1 MFNTIFDTSATGL
14 DIKSALLAAGAALI
28 LGLALAITHQKT
40 SQTTKGFLVTLAT
53 LPLLVMAVMIMINGN
68 LGTSIAILG
77 AFSLIRFRSLQGRA
91 KDLLAIFF
99 AMMIG
104 LACGMGHILF
114 GTVITIIAIIA
125 IILFTY
131 TRFLEPDSHERVLKV
146 VIPEDLDYDEVFTD
160 IFKKYTS
167 RHRLVKMKT
176 MNMGS
181 LYKLTYDVK
190 IKRGVKEKEFLDEIR
205 VKNCNLK
212 VLLSECY
219 AVNRRRL
226 CGRIRNG
233 ERRKPLRRI

>member
-1 MFNTIFDTSATGL
+1 MFNTIFDTSASGM
-14 DIKSALLAAGAALI
+14 DIPTALIAAGAALA
-28 LGLALAITHQKT
+28 LGLLLAITHMKT
-40 SQTTKGFLVTLAT
+40 SQTTKGFLITLAV

-114 GTVITIIAIIA
+114 GTVITIVAIIA
-125 IILFTY
+125 IIIFTY
-131 TRFLEPDSHERVLKV
+131 TPFLEPNRSERVLKI
-146 VIPEDLDYDEVFTD
+146 VIPEDLDYEEVFAD

-167 RHRLVKMKT
+167 RAHLVKMKT

-190 IKRGVKEKEFLDEIR
+190 IKHGVKEKEFLDEIR

-212 VLLSECY
+212 VLLSEPCCEEE
-219 AVNRRRL
+219 V
-226 CGRIRNG
+226 
-233 ERRKPLRRI
+233 